1 MNKVIITGRLTADPE
16 LRQTQSGTATCRFT
30 VACDRRF
37 ADKNTGKREADFISC
52 LAFKNTAEFISRY
65 FNKGKMIAVEG
76 SLRTGSYKDRNHS
89 DVTHYTAD
97 VLVDN
102 VEFCGDK
109 GQAQTPVTQNNHQY
123 SAPPQQAA
131 PQQPN
136 DMTYGELSDF
146 EEILSDGKDVPF

>member
-1 MNKVIITGRLTADPE
+1 
-16 LRQTQSGTATCRFT
+16 
-30 VACDRRF
+30 
-37 ADKNTGKREADFISC
+37 
-52 LAFKNTAEFISRY
+52 
-65 FNKGKMIAVEG
+65 MIAVEG